1 MKRAIQFSFY
11 ICFDSFC
18 DYVERLDI
26 SSSLSHKMFGTSHL
40 DHISVV
46 CHRGNDVIY
55 LDFRRLIRHAL
66 SIMAVNPLT
75 VKTILD
81 KLMFTKA
88 KKVLNTPAFPDMP
101 FLCAI
106 LVTDHLFLKA
116 GIKFA
121 SALDMTSVSH
131 LKFTG
136 TLNGPVNT
144 HGLLRSVE

>member
-1 MKRAIQFSFY
+1 
-11 ICFDSFC
+11 
-18 DYVERLDI
+18 
-26 SSSLSHKMFGTSHL
+26 MFGTSHL

-46 CHRGNDVIY
+46 CHGGNDVTY
-55 LDFRRLIRHAL
+55 LGFRRLIRHTL
-66 SIMAVNPLT
+66 SMMAVNPLI

-88 KKVLNTPAFPDMP
+88 KKVLNTPAFPDTP
-101 FLCAI
+101 FLRAI

-121 SALDMTSVSH
+121 SSLGMTPVSC

-136 TLNGPVNT
+136 TFNGPVNT